1 MASLHIKNLGPI
13 VDSSNIELTSLMV
26 LIGRQSA
33 GKSTFM
39 KVLCFCRWVEKKI
52 MVSTDD
58 IVSQYTHYN
67 RFVKELKQFHRLND
81 EYFAEN
87 TELMY
92 DGDNITIEYTGVN
105 GNAKIVR
112 KKSFAE
118 KRYNTKLSYIPAERN
133 LISAIQ
139 NVDKTYKAT
148 ERDVLF
154 NFIYEW
160 DEAKTPYT
168 SDHPFKLSATG
179 GFSYVNKSGAD
190 VLVRD
195 DGTETPAFF
204 ASSGMQ
210 SVMPMDVMTNY
221 ITDCV
226 GQNASLSMH
235 ERNEISKTDNGHSHR
250 RLEYQSA
257 QLFIEE
263 PEQNL
268 YPESQKLVVM
278 SLVRSL
284 KKSLANGSEQS
295 MAVVTTHSPYVV
307 SVVNVLL
314 TAAIVSERELEQ
326 SVVEKDCILP
336 SKAISGYFIDNNG
349 VFQNIM
355 DKEVPMLSGND
366 LDGVD
371 TNHAIDQLRQTLKKA
386 LFKHPSND
394 DIRARIVAQSF
405 PSNKANPTM
414 EKAKQEFRKE
424 YNCDLRG
431 MKTGQEDKL

>member
-1 MASLHIKNLGPI
+1 
-13 VDSSNIELTSLMV
+13 MV

-39 KVLCFCRWVEKKI
+39 KVLCFCRWIEKKI

-58 IVSQYTHYN
+58 LVTQYTHYN
-67 RFVKELKQFHRLND
+67 RFVKEMKQFHRLND
-81 EYFAEN
+81 AYFHEN
-87 TELMY
+87 TELIY
-92 DGDNITIEYTGVN
+92 DGDNISIEYNGIN

-118 KRYNTKLSYIPAERN
+118 NRYNTKLSYIPAERN

-139 NVDKTYKAT
+139 NVDKTYRAT

-160 DEAKTPYT
+160 DEAKSPYT
-168 SDHPFKLSATG
+168 SEHPFRLAATG

-190 VLVRD
+190 VLVLE
-195 DGTETPAFF
+195 DGTETPAFY

-210 SVMPMDVMTNY
+210 SVMPMDVMANY
-221 ITDCV
+221 ITERV
-226 GQNASLSMH
+226 GQNASLSMR
-235 ERNEISKTDNGHSHR
+235 ERNEICKTDNIHSYR

-278 SLVRSL
+278 SLVHSL
-284 KKSLANGSEQS
+284 KKALNNGSEQS
-295 MAVVTTHSPYVV
+295 LVVVTTHSPYVM

-314 TAAIVSERELEQ
+314 TAAIVNEKGLNQ
-326 SVVEKDCILP
+326 SVINKDFILP
-336 SKAISGYFIDNNG
+336 SKAISGYYIDEKG
-349 VFQNIM
+349 FFQNIM
-355 DKEVPMLSGND
+355 DSEIPMLSGND
-366 LDGVD
+366 LDGVSEWVD
-371 TNHAIDQLRQTLKKA
+371 ENISKL
-386 LFKHPSND
+386 
-394 DIRARIVAQSF
+394 
-405 PSNKANPTM
+405 NKIQFA
-414 EKAKQEFRKE
+414 
-424 YNCDLRG
+424 
-431 MKTGQEDKL
+431 

>member
-1 MASLHIKNLGPI
+1 MASLHIKSFGPI
-13 VDSSNIELTSLMV
+13 VDSTKIELTPLMV

-39 KVLCFCRWVEKKI
+39 KALCFCRWIEKKI

-58 IVSQYTHYN
+58 MVNQYTHYN

-81 EYFAEN
+81 EYFTEN

-92 DGDNITIEYTGVN
+92 DGDNITIEYKGVN

-112 KKSFAE
+112 KKSFDE
-118 KRYNTKLSYIPAERN
+118 NRYNTKLSYIPAERN

-160 DEAKTPYT
+160 DESKSPYT
-168 SDHPFKLSATG
+168 SEHPFRLAATG
-179 GFSYVNKSGAD
+179 GFSYMNKSGLD
-190 VLVRD
+190 VLVREN
-195 DGTETPAFF
+195 GTETPAFY

-210 SVMPMDVMTNY
+210 SVMPMDVMANY
-221 ITDCV
+221 ITERV
-226 GQNASLSMH
+226 GQNAPLSMH
-235 ERNEISKTDNGHSHR
+235 ERNEINKADNGHSYR

-284 KKSLANGSEQS
+284 KKAMVTGLEQS
-295 MAVVTTHSPYVV
+295 MTVVTTHSPYVM

-314 TAAIVSERELEQ
+314 SAAIVEEKGLEQ
-326 SVVEKDCILP
+326 NVVSKDCILP
-336 SKAISGYFIDNNG
+336 SKSITGYYINDGG

-355 DKEVPMLSGND
+355 DSEIPMLSGND
-366 LDGVD
+366 LDGVSEWVD
-371 TNHAIDQLRQTLKKA
+371 ESISKLNEI
-386 LFKHPSND
+386 LF
-394 DIRARIVAQSF
+394 A
-405 PSNKANPTM
+405 
-414 EKAKQEFRKE
+414 
-424 YNCDLRG
+424 
-431 MKTGQEDKL
+431 

>member
-1 MASLHIKNLGPI
+1 MASLHIKKFGPI
-13 VDSSNIELTSLMV
+13 VDSTKIELTPLMV

-39 KVLCFCRWVEKKI
+39 KALCFCRWIEKKI

-58 IVSQYTHYN
+58 MVNQYTHYN

-81 EYFAEN
+81 EYFTEN
-87 TELMY
+87 TEIMY
-92 DGDNITIEYTGVN
+92 DGDNITIDYKGVN
-105 GNAKIVR
+105 GNAKILR

-148 ERDVLF
+148 EKDVLF

-160 DEAKTPYT
+160 DEAKGPYT
-168 SDHPFKLSATG
+168 SEHPFRLAATG
-179 GFSYVNKSGAD
+179 GFSYVNKSGFD
-190 VLVRD
+190 VLVRE
-195 DGTETPAFF
+195 DGTETPAFY

-210 SVMPMDVMTNY
+210 SVMPMDVMANY
-221 ITDCV
+221 ITERV

-235 ERNEISKTDNGHSHR
+235 ERNEINKADNGHSYR

-268 YPESQKLVVM
+268 FPESQKLVVM

-284 KKSLANGSEQS
+284 KKAMVTGSEQS
-295 MAVVTTHSPYVV
+295 MTVVTTHSPYVM

-314 TAAIVSERELEQ
+314 SAAIVEEKCLEQ
-326 SVVEKDCILP
+326 NVVSRDCILP
-336 SKAISGYFIDNNG
+336 SKSISGYYINDRG

-355 DKEVPMLSGND
+355 DSEIPMLSGND
-366 LDGVD
+366 LDGVSEWVD
-371 TNHAIDQLRQTLKKA
+371 ESISKLNEI
-386 LFKHPSND
+386 LF
-394 DIRARIVAQSF
+394 A
-405 PSNKANPTM
+405 
-414 EKAKQEFRKE
+414 
-424 YNCDLRG
+424 
-431 MKTGQEDKL
+431 

>member
-1 MASLHIKNLGPI
+1 MASLHIKGFGPI
-13 VDSSNIELTSLMV
+13 VDSTKIELTPLMV

-39 KVLCFCRWVEKKI
+39 KVLCFCRWIEKKI

-58 IVSQYTHYN
+58 MVNQYTHYN

-81 EYFAEN
+81 EYF
-87 TELMY
+87 TDDTHLMY
-92 DGDNITIEYTGVN
+92 DGDNITIEYHGVN
-105 GNAKIVR
+105 GNAKILR

-118 KRYNTKLSYIPAERN
+118 KRFNTKLCYIPAERN

-160 DEAKTPYT
+160 DEAKIPYT
-168 SDHPFKLSATG
+168 SEHPFKLAATG

-190 VLVRD
+190 VLVRE
-195 DGTETPAFF
+195 DGTETPAFY

-210 SVMPMDVMTNY
+210 SVMPMDVMANY
-221 ITDCV
+221 ITERV
-226 GQNASLSMH
+226 GNNASLSMH
-235 ERNEISKTDNGHSHR
+235 ERNEINKTDNGHSYR

-268 YPESQKLVVM
+268 YPESQKLVVL

-284 KKSLANGSEQS
+284 KKALENGSEQS
-295 MAVVTTHSPYVV
+295 MAMVTTHSPYVM
-307 SVVNVLL
+307 SVTNVLL
-314 TAAIVSERELEQ
+314 AAAIVGEKGLRQ
-326 SVVEKDCILP
+326 TVVDKDCIIP
-336 SKAISGYFIDNNG
+336 SKAISGYYIDEKG

-355 DKEVPMLSGND
+355 DRKIPMLSGND
-366 LDGVD
+366 LDGVSD
-371 TNHAIDQLRQTLKKA
+371 WVDESISKLNQI
-386 LFKHPSND
+386 LF
-394 DIRARIVAQSF
+394 A
-405 PSNKANPTM
+405 
-414 EKAKQEFRKE
+414 
-424 YNCDLRG
+424 
-431 MKTGQEDKL
+431 

>member
-1 MASLHIKNLGPI
+1 MASLHIKSFGPI
-13 VDSSNIELTSLMV
+13 VDSTKIELTPLMV

-39 KVLCFCRWVEKKI
+39 KALCFCRWIEKKI

-58 IVSQYTHYN
+58 MVNQYTHYN

-81 EYFAEN
+81 EYFTEN

-92 DGDNITIEYTGVN
+92 NGDSITIEYKGVN

-112 KKSFAE
+112 KKSFDE

-160 DEAKTPYT
+160 DESKSPYT
-168 SDHPFKLSATG
+168 SEHPFRLAATG
-179 GFSYVNKSGAD
+179 GFSYMNKSGLD
-190 VLVRD
+190 VLVREN
-195 DGTETPAFF
+195 GTETPAFY

-210 SVMPMDVMTNY
+210 SVMPMDVMVNY
-221 ITDCV
+221 ITERV
-226 GQNASLSMH
+226 GQNAPLSMH
-235 ERNEISKTDNGHSHR
+235 ERNEINKADNGHSYR

-284 KKSLANGSEQS
+284 KKAMATGSEQS
-295 MAVVTTHSPYVV
+295 MTVVTTHSPYVM

-314 TAAIVSERELEQ
+314 SAAIVEEKGLEQ
-326 SVVEKDCILP
+326 NVVSKDCILP
-336 SKAISGYFIDNNG
+336 SKSITGYYINDGG

-355 DKEVPMLSGND
+355 DSEIPMLSGND
-366 LDGVD
+366 LDGVSEWVD
-371 TNHAIDQLRQTLKKA
+371 ESISKLNEI
-386 LFKHPSND
+386 LF
-394 DIRARIVAQSF
+394 AQ
-405 PSNKANPTM
+405 A
-414 EKAKQEFRKE
+414 
-424 YNCDLRG
+424 
-431 MKTGQEDKL
+431 